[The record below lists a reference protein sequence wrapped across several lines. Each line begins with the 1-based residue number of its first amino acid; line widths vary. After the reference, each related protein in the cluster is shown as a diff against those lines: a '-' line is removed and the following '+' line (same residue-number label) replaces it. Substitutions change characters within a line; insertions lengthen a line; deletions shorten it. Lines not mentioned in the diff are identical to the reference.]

1 MANVLFSRTDSP
13 STKPITDGQIIF
25 DTSGNGKMY
34 LDNGTTRLEMGGA
47 INVDATL
54 DATSTN
60 PIQNKGVAG
69 VMLSELEEVRG
80 VTKKGFLTDALATK
94 TLDAKIGTTDI
105 SSIGDGTVTG
115 AISYVNGKLH
125 KKEKNTIIK
134 DNRIA
139 MTQTSSDEPFVC
151 PSDGYITA
159 ESAIGIT
166 NQTVVATTSGVSIVI
181 ARSNGN
187 FFGSD
192 CTYVRK
198 GMQLFL
204 LAKTGSAFFYPLE

>member
-47 INVDATL
+47 INVDTTL
-54 DATSTN
+54 DANSTN

-115 AISYVNGKLH
+115 AISDVNGKLSNLI
-125 KKEKNTIIK
+125 KNKTITTNTFAVVSGIPLSK
-134 DNRIA
+134 PIVSCLCNYTNIA
-139 MTQTSSDEPFVC
+139 L
-151 PSDGYITA
+151 
-159 ESAIGIT
+159 
-166 NQTVVATTSGVSIVI
+166 VAFPTDRGGQSWSV
-181 ARSNGN
+181 
-187 FFGSD
+187 D
-192 CTYVRK
+192 VRK
-198 GMQLFL
+198 ANDLSL
-204 LAKTGSAFFYPLE
+204 NDISTTITVTYLDI

>member
-115 AISYVNGKLH
+115 AISDVNGKLSTNEVEFLGQFTSANPNVTDT
-125 KKEKNTIIK
+125 KMITDLSKYKQIIL
-134 DNRIA
+134 
-139 MTQTSSDEPFVC
+139 
-151 PSDGYITA
+151 ITY
-159 ESAIGIT
+159 
-166 NQTVVATTSGVSIVI
+166 
-181 ARSNGN
+181 SNEFKYAYN
-187 FFGSD
+187 PIDIPYALF
-192 CTYVRK
+192 K
-198 GMQLFL
+198 G
-204 LAKTGSAFFYPLE
+204 T